1 MASGEETEFFWLCRM
16 STQVQTERS
25 YILIQTRVITA
36 SDPQAIDQALQ
47 TLESGGLVAFP
58 TDTVYGLAARAFDSA
73 GIDRLYAVKGRDSAK
88 AIPVLLSSPDELG
101 QVTAGMNAA
110 ARRLAQR
117 FWPGPLTLVVP
128 RHPSLPENLSNL
140 ATIGVRMPDHA
151 VALALLRRSGP
162 LAVTSANQSGSEN
175 SCTAQEV
182 LAQLGGR
189 IELILDG
196 GLTPGGTPSTVVDCT
211 GAAPAILRQGP
222 ITEAAVQEALAA

>member
-1 MASGEETEFFWLCRM
+1 L
-16 STQVQTERS
+16 V
-25 YILIQTRVITA
+25 QTRVISA
-36 SDPQAIDQALQ
+36 NDPQAIEQAIQ

-58 TDTVYGLAARAFDSA
+58 TDTVYGLAARVTDPA

-88 AIPVLLSSPDELG
+88 AIPVLLSSPNELS
-101 QVTAGMNAA
+101 QVTEGMNAM

-128 RHPSLPENLSNL
+128 RHPGLPENISNL

-162 LAVTSANQSGSEN
+162 LAVTSANQSGGEN
-175 SCTAQEV
+175 TCTAQEV
-182 LAQLGGR
+182 QAQLGGS

-196 GLTPGGTPSTVVDCT
+196 GQIPGGSPSTVVDCS

-222 ITEAAVQEALAA
+222 ITAADLQKALAA